1 MSVSK
6 TIRFNLSPSGIG
18 RAISELKAYKQEI
31 RRKTEIFQKRF
42 AHEVANLAQSGFDA
56 SYLDYHLDGETTPA
70 SVSVDVSNA
79 GNTCFV
85 TANGEDAVWIEFGAG
100 VYYNGNAGSSPNPW
114 GEKLGYTIGSYGK
127 GQGKRKVWGYYRDGE
142 LILTHGTP
150 ATMPMYNALKQ
161 ACDNIWSIAREVFG

>member
-1 MSVSK
+1 MSK

-31 RRKTEIFQKRF
+31 RRKTEIFQNRF
-42 AHEVANLAQSGFDA
+42 AQEVANLAQAGFDA

-70 SVSVDVSNA
+70 NVSVDVSNA

>member
-1 MSVSK
+1 MGR
-6 TIRFNLSPSGIG
+6 TIRFDLSTRGIG
-18 RAISELKAYKQEI
+18 NAIRELKDYKQDI
-31 RRKTEIFQKRF
+31 RRKTEAFQKRF
-42 AHEVANLAQSGFDA
+42 AQEVANLAQAGFDA
-56 SYLDYHLDGETTPA
+56 SYLDYQIDGETTPA
-70 SVSVDVSNA
+70 TVAVDVTSA
-79 GNTCFV
+79 GDTCFI
-85 TANGEDAVWIEFGAG
+85 TAYGEDAVWIEFGAG

-114 GEKLGYTIGSYGK
+114 GENLGYTIGSYGK

>member
-1 MSVSK
+1 MGR
-6 TIRFNLSPSGIG
+6 TIRFDLSTRGIG
-18 RAISELKAYKQEI
+18 NAIRELKAYKQEI
-31 RRKTEIFQKRF
+31 RRNTELFQKRF
-42 AHEVANLAQSGFDA
+42 AQEVAKLAQAGFDV
-56 SYLDYHLDGETTPA
+56 SYLDYQIDGETTPA
-70 SVSVDVSNA
+70 TVAVDVTSA
-79 GNTCFV
+79 GDTCFV
-85 TANGEDAVWIEFGAG
+85 TAYGEDAVWIEFGAG